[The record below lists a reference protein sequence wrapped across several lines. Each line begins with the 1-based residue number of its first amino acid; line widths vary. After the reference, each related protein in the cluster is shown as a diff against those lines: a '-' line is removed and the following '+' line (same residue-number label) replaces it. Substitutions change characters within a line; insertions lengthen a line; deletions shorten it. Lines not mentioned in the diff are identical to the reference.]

1 MDSSDPLLSSLNIN
15 KKSSQNKKIALPKE
29 VINLLDAQ
37 NVEHINSDLDHDDP
51 FPMHLDVEHFD

>member
-1 MDSSDPLLSSLNIN
+1 MDAVEVEMVCFNIN
-15 KKSSQNKKIALPKE
+15 KRSSQNKKVALPKE

>member
-15 KKSSQNKKIALPKE
+15 KRSSQNKKVALPKE